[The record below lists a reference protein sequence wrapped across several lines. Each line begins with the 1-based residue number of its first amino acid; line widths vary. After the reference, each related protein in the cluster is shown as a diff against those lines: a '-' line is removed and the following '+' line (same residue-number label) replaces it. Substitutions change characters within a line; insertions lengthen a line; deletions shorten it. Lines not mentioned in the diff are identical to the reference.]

1 MLSKHTNKVQS
12 GFSLIEILIS
22 LVVLSIGL
30 LGLGGLQL
38 TSLQSTN
45 NAHFRTTASLFATEL
60 ADRMRLNPSAVA
72 NALYEGEVTRIICSS
87 EANVKSCDGDD
98 LCSSSEAAAYDLNIT
113 ACGRTLGSERSGGV
127 FYQLPSPALSIDCG
141 TATCT
146 SGIEHTI
153 TIGWNE
159 VDDHDEGTGAQAR
172 SYELD
177 FIP

>member
-1 MLSKHTNKVQS
+1 MLPKHINKVQY
-12 GFSLIEILIS
+12 GFSLIEVLIS

-38 TSLQSTN
+38 TSLQSAN

-72 NALYEGEVTRIICSS
+72 NALYEGEVTRLICNS
-87 EANVKSCDGDD
+87 EVDVKSCVGDNF
-98 LCSSSEAAAYDLNIT
+98 CSSSEAAASDLNVA
-113 ACGRTLGSERSGGV
+113 ACGRTLDTDRSGGI
-127 FYQLPSPALSIDCG
+127 FYQLPNPSLSVDCG

-159 VDDHDEGTGAQAR
+159 VDDQDEGTDVQAR
-172 SYELD
+172 SYELN
-177 FIP
+177 FVP